1 MPFSGLY
8 LRLYTGSFKH
18 ISGSSQLNLQLARS
32 AHILKAMDNP
42 SASDPVH
49 TSKASAWYQAMRP
62 RVFTATYVPMG
73 LAGIL
78 ALDDGVFDATVFL
91 LALIG
96 TLLLQSAANL
106 INEYADYRRGADRLK
121 QAGQGMTIKH
131 KILDPRSVLYGAILT
146 TAAGCLIGIY
156 LLSQSGP
163 LLWLIGVGGVLVAIT
178 YTAGPFPLAY
188 NGLGEIAV
196 AIFMGPAIIVG
207 AYYVMS
213 PAVSQPRMGELCLIS
228 LPIAFM
234 VSAILHANNI
244 RDMEADRAVNK
255 RTLAVMF
262 GIRFARA
269 EFMFLVIGAYV
280 AQLLLVAAGLL
291 PPLSLL
297 TAITLPE
304 ARRLIHIFNTSR
316 AVPLMHQ
323 AQGRTAKLHGQFG
336 FLMVVG
342 WTLSMSLPL
351 T

>member
-1 MPFSGLY
+1 M
-8 LRLYTGSFKH
+8 TE
-18 ISGSSQLNLQLARS
+18 IEQQ
-32 AHILKAMDNP
+32 
-42 SASDPVH
+42 
-49 TSKASAWYQAMRP
+49 SKAQAWYKALRP
-62 RVFTATYVPMG
+62 RVFTATYAPMG
-73 LAGIL
+73 IAGIV
-78 ALDDGVFDATVFL
+78 AIADGVFDAAVFL

-121 QAGQGMTIKH
+121 EAGQGMTIKH
-131 KILDPRSVLYGAILT
+131 KQLSPRSVLYGAVLT
-146 TAAGCLIGIY
+146 TLSGCLIGLY

-163 LLWLIGVGGVLVAIT
+163 LLWLIGIGGVFVAIS

-207 AYYVMS
+207 AYYVMA
-213 PAVSQPRMGELCLIS
+213 PAVSGARIGELCLIS

-234 VSAILHANNI
+234 VAAILHANNI

-255 RTLAVMF
+255 RTLAVIF

-269 EFMFLVIGAYV
+269 EFMVLVIGAYV
-280 AQLLLVAAGLL
+280 AQAIVIAFGALPAA
-291 PPLSLL
+291 SLL
-297 TAITLPE
+297 TLITLPE
-304 ARRLIHIFNTSR
+304 ALRLIGIFNTSR

-336 FLMVVG
+336 LLMVVG
-342 WTLSMSLPL
+342 WALSMLPL
-351 T
+351 MP

>member
-1 MPFSGLY
+1 M
-8 LRLYTGSFKH
+8 
-18 ISGSSQLNLQLARS
+18 QQ
-32 AHILKAMDNP
+32 
-42 SASDPVH
+42 
-49 TSKASAWYQAMRP
+49 SKVNAWYQALRP

-73 LAGIL
+73 LAGIV
-78 ALDDGVFDATVFL
+78 ALDDGIFEAPVFL

-121 QAGQGMTIKH
+121 EAGQGMTIKR
-131 KILDPRSVLYGAILT
+131 KLLKPRTVLYGAVLT
-146 TAAGCLIGIY
+146 TLSGCVIGLT
-156 LLSQSGP
+156 LLAQSGP
-163 LLWLIGVGGVLVAIT
+163 LLWLIGIGGVLVAIT

-188 NGLGEIAV
+188 HGLGEIAV

-213 PAVSQPRMGELCLIS
+213 PEVSQARIVELCLIS

-234 VSAILHANNI
+234 VAAILHANNI

-255 RTLAVMF
+255 RTLAVIF

-269 EFMFLVIGAYV
+269 EFIFLVIGAYV
-280 AQLLLVAAGLL
+280 AQLLLTAAGFL
-291 PPLSLL
+291 PAPTLL
-297 TAITLPE
+297 TLITLPE
-304 ARRLIHIFNTSR
+304 ALRLIHIFNTSR

-336 FLMVVG
+336 LLIVVG
-342 WTLSMSLPL
+342 WTLSTVLPL
-351 T
+351 P